1 MSKILEVGKY
11 YNSIQQ
17 MKHES
22 DEVIIL
28 GEFNIIPKKIT
39 IENFLIPFKVNKIEA
54 IRLEDDE
61 ELILT
66 DDSSLRDEKDNLKHD
81 EFDIE
86 ISIDII
92 LEDYDVNEITEL
104 FIALT
109 DENEIERFEVN
120 YKQFSDYMDEMSD
133 KYSDIYS

>member
-92 LEDYDVNEITEL
+92 LEDYDVNEITES

-133 KYSDIYS
+133 KYRDNV